1 MNPDWSTLSDIER
14 SCLRVLKTD
23 LFQTELEVSQ
33 TANVSI
39 DQARRALSWLE
50 SKQLAAVQ
58 EKKSTII
65 VLTKTGELAR
75 EKGLPEERV
84 LQFLDQKGGS
94 AELSIVQ
101 TETGLGKELFF
112 VIGKLKPKNYLT
124 LQKNGEKQIL
134 HSHYQDFKSNFDME
148 MKPKKEAL
156 NHVISGK
163 KMDETIRSELLSRG
177 LIEQK
182 ESTIRSYQ
190 LTSLGKQAVGELGN
204 TKNQINELTSD
215 LLQSKKWQNSSFR
228 PFDVSSPVESRSIGK
243 KQPYMAFLE
252 LIRQKLSE
260 MGFTELDA
268 PLITTEFYNFDAL
281 FQPQNHSA
289 RTIHDTY
296 QLKDPKLGKLPSKK
310 LVDAVKF
317 AHEKGGKSGSTGW
330 GYSWDEQIASRLMPL
345 SHDTANTPRVIA
357 KGVKFP
363 GKYYTMARVFRP
375 DVIDAKHLVE
385 FNQLG
390 GFVLDHDLHF
400 RHLLGL
406 LQEFALE
413 VGGCEKV
420 KFLPAYFPFTEP
432 SVQVSAKH
440 PTLGWVEL
448 GGAGM
453 FRPEMMEAL
462 GYPKLQCPAWGM
474 GLDRL
479 AMFKMGTKDIRH
491 LFSTDLSWLKNQ
503 PLVKL

>member
-1 MNPDWSTLSDIER
+1 
-14 SCLRVLKTD
+14 
-23 LFQTELEVSQ
+23 
-33 TANVSI
+33 
-39 DQARRALSWLE
+39 
-50 SKQLAAVQ
+50 
-58 EKKSTII
+58 
-65 VLTKTGELAR
+65 
-75 EKGLPEERV
+75 
-84 LQFLDQKGGS
+84 
-94 AELSIVQ
+94 
-101 TETGLGKELFF
+101 
-112 VIGKLKPKNYLT
+112 
-124 LQKNGEKQIL
+124 
-134 HSHYQDFKSNFDME
+134 
-148 MKPKKEAL
+148 
-156 NHVISGK
+156 
-163 KMDETIRSELLSRG
+163 MDETIRAELLSRG
-177 LIEQK
+177 LVEEK
-182 ESTIRSYQ
+182 NSTNRSYQ
-190 LTSLGKQAVGELGN
+190 LTPLGVQAQKELSN

-215 LLQSKKWQNSSFR
+215 LLQSKNWQNSSFR
-228 PFDVSSPVESRSIGK
+228 PFDVSSPVESRSTGK

-252 LIRQKLSE
+252 LVRQKLSE

-281 FQPQNHSA
+281 FMPQNHSA

-296 QLKDPKLGKLPSKK
+296 QLKDPKMGKLPSKK

-330 GYSWDEQIASRLMPL
+330 GYSWDEKVASRLMPL
-345 SHDTANTPRVIA
+345 SQDTANTPRVIA
-357 KGVKFP
+357 KGIKFP

-375 DVIDAKHLVE
+375 DVIDAKHLIE

-390 GFVLDHDLHF
+390 GFIIDHDLHF

-420 KFLPAYFPFTEP
+420 KFFPAYFPFTEP

-462 GYPKLQCPAWGM
+462 GYPGLQCPAWGM

-491 LFSTDLSWLKNQ
+491 LFSTDLTWLKNQ